1 MARPKTPTN
10 ILDARGAFKKN
21 PKRARPNEPE
31 VKGKIDAA
39 PPQHLDAHAR
49 MCWQE
54 IKDTV
59 PAGVLTASDTLI
71 VEVVAV
77 LLSEFRVA
85 RSTMS
90 DGRLTRM
97 TTLMGR
103 LGLDPSGRAS
113 LVVEKPKDNP
123 FDEF

>member
-1 MARPKTPTN
+1 MARPKTPSN
-10 ILDARGAFKKN
+10 ILELRGAFKKN

-31 VKGKIDAA
+31 VKSNLDAA
-39 PPQHLDAHAR
+39 PPQRLDAYQQQ
-49 MCWQE
+49 CWRE

-59 PAGVLTASDTLI
+59 PAGVLKASDALI
-71 VEVVAV
+71 LEVVAV
-77 LLSEFRVA
+77 MLAEFRLA
-85 RSTMS
+85 YTEMS
-90 DGRLTRM
+90 DGRINRM

>member
-1 MARPKTPTN
+1 MARPKTPSN

-31 VKGKIDAA
+31 VKGKLQDD
-39 PPQHLDAHAR
+39 PPLHLDTHQKS
-49 MCWQE
+49 CWLE
-54 IKDTV
+54 IKRTV
-59 PAGVLTASDTLI
+59 PAGVLTSSDALI
-71 VEVVAV
+71 LEVVAV
-77 LLSEFRVA
+77 MLAEFRLGYLK
-85 RSTMS
+85 MS
-90 DGRLTRM
+90 DGRINRM